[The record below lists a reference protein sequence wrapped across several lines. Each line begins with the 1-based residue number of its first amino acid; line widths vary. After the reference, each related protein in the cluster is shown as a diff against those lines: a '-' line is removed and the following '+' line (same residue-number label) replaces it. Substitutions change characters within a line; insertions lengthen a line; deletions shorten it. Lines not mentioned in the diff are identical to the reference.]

1 MHRILK
7 KDILAENIKL
17 MEVDAPLVSR
27 RCQPGQ
33 FVMIRLHEK
42 GERIPL
48 TIADFNRK
56 NKTITLI
63 FQEVGKS
70 TEEMG
75 FLKEGDSILDVIGP
89 LGLATERKKEEKK
102 VICIAGGVGAAPL
115 FPELRHIK
123 ELGNYTVTV
132 LGARSKDLLIWE
144 DELKRYSDE
153 FYITTDDGTE
163 GSEGFVSQ
171 KLEELLNDASP
182 DDYAYVLA
190 IGPVP
195 MMRATADTTR
205 PYKLPT
211 FVSLNTIMV
220 DGTGMCGSCRVTVDG
235 KVKFACV
242 DGPEFNGH
250 LVDWNELSARQIRYV
265 PQEKEAC
272 EHFHRQLEELGIKPE

>member
-7 KDILAENIKL
+7 KEILAEHIKL

-48 TIADFNRK
+48 TIADFNREK
-56 NKTITLI
+56 KTITLI

-70 TEEMG
+70 TEQMG

-89 LGLATERKKEEKK
+89 LGLATERKKEDKK
-102 VICIAGGVGAAPL
+102 VICVAGGVGAAPL

-132 LGARSKDLLIWE
+132 LGARSKNLLIWE

-153 FYITTDDGTE
+153 FYITTDDGTK
-163 GSEGFVSQ
+163 GSKGFVSQ
-171 KLEELLNDASP
+171 KLGDLLKDGLA
-182 DDYAYVLA
+182 DDCAYVLS

-195 MMRATADTTR
+195 MMRATSDTTR
-205 PYKLPT
+205 QYKVPT

-220 DGTGMCGSCRVTVDG
+220 DGTGMCGSCRVTIGD

-242 DGPEFNGH
+242 DGPEFDGH

-265 PQEKEAC
+265 PQEKKAC
-272 EHFHRQLEELGIKPE
+272 EHFHKHLEEFGIKPE

>member
-1 MHRILK
+1 MHTILK
-7 KDILAENIKL
+7 KDVLAKHIKL
-17 MEVDAPLVSR
+17 MEVDAPLVAR

-48 TIADFNRK
+48 TIADFNREK
-56 NKTITLI
+56 KTITLI
-63 FQEVGKS
+63 FQEVGKT

-75 FLKEGDSILDVIGP
+75 LLKEGDSILDVIGP
-89 LGLATERKKEEKK
+89 LGLSSSRKKEEKK
-102 VICIAGGVGAAPL
+102 IACLAGGVGAAPL

-123 ELGNYTVTV
+123 ELGNYTVTI

-144 DELKRYSDE
+144 DKLREYSDE
-153 FYITTDDGTE
+153 FYITTDDGTK
-163 GSEGFVSQ
+163 GMKGFVSQ
-171 KLEELLNDASP
+171 KLEELIDAGSP
-182 DDYAYVLA
+182 DDFAYALA

-195 MMRATADTTR
+195 MMHATAETTR
-205 PYKLPT
+205 KYKLPT

-220 DGTGMCGSCRVTVDG
+220 DGTGMCGSCRVTVGD

-242 DGPEFNGH
+242 DGPEFDGH
-250 LVDWNELSARQIRYV
+250 LVDWKELAARQVRFV

-272 EHFHRQLEELGIKPE
+272 ENFHRLLAESGIKLD